1 MNLFYFLLR
10 SSLGMMAIAV
20 ITGLLSGSSS
30 ASLIALISTAASH
43 SATSRITSIAS
54 GFIGLALVALLTSV
68 ISQIMLVRLSQKAV
82 FQLRMRLSHQ
92 ILASELSHLEQLGNP
107 RILATLTEDVQSV
120 ANAVYDIPFLCIDLA
135 IVVGCLVY
143 VTWLSWTVFLMVL
156 CLILVAVASNQWL
169 LKRGRKFLSLAREEQ
184 DLLFKHFRTIT
195 EGVKEL
201 KLHYGRRQVFLNQ
214 DLYSTA
220 TSLKRHNVRGL
231 VLFAAS
237 MSWGRLLLF
246 FAIGFVLFALPNLI
260 VISSQTL
267 SGYILT
273 FTYLMLPMDN
283 IVNNLPHFSKASIA
297 LQKIESL
304 GLSLASR
311 SELSTVPSDVKLS
324 WRSLRLKRVTHI
336 YNQENEDSSFVLGPI
351 DLEFY
356 RQELVF
362 IVGGNGSG
370 KSTLAKLI
378 TGLYIPESG
387 EIWLD
392 NQLIDEENREWYR
405 QHFSVVFSDF
415 YLFEELTGLVNANL
429 DDIDTQAQEYLKLL
443 QLDHKV
449 QVVNGKLST
458 TALSQGQRKRLALL
472 TAYLEDRPI
481 YLFDEWA
488 ADQDPVFKEFFYT
501 HLLPQ
506 LRDRGKTVLAISHDD
521 RYFHLADR
529 IIKLDYGQVVYEKQY
544 PQQTQT
550 L

>member
-1 MNLFYFLLR
+1 
-10 SSLGMMAIAV
+10 MAIAI
-20 ITGLLSGSSS
+20 ITGVFSGSSS
-30 ASLIALISTAASH
+30 ASLIALISSATSS
-43 SATSRITSIAS
+43 SATSRLTSLAW
-54 GFIGLALVALLTSV
+54 GFVGLALVALITSI
-68 ISQIMLVRLSQKAV
+68 ISQVMLVRLSQNAV

-92 ILASELSHLEQLGNP
+92 ILASELRHLEQLGNP
-107 RILATLTEDVQSV
+107 RLLATLTDDVQSI
-120 ANAVYDIPFLCIDLA
+120 ANAVHDIPFLCIDIA
-135 IVVGCLVY
+135 IVAGCLLY
-143 VTWLSWTVFLMVL
+143 ITWLSWTVLLMVF
-156 CLILVAVASNQWL
+156 CLILVAVATNQWL
-169 LKRGRKFLSLAREEQ
+169 LKKGQKFLTLAREDQ

-201 KLHYGRRQVFLNQ
+201 KLHYGRRQVFLTQ
-214 DLYSTA
+214 DLGETA
-220 TSLKRHNVRGL
+220 ATLRRHNVRGL
-231 VLFAAS
+231 TLFAAS
-237 MSWGRLLLF
+237 TSWGRLLLF

-260 VISSQTL
+260 TISPQTL

-283 IVNNLPHFSKASIA
+283 IVNNLPRFMKAGVA

-304 GLSLASR
+304 GLSLADR
-311 SELSTVPSDVKLS
+311 AEVSTVPPEFKFS
-324 WRSLRLKRVTHI
+324 WRRLELKGVAHT
-336 YNQENEDSSFVLGPI
+336 YNQEQEDSNFILGPV
-351 DLEFY
+351 DLKFY
-356 RQELVF
+356 PQELVF

-378 TGLYIPESG
+378 TGLYIPEAG

-392 NQLIDEENREWYR
+392 NQLINEQNREWYR

-415 YLFEELTGLVNANL
+415 YLFDDLTGLENTHL
-429 DDIDTQAQEYLKLL
+429 DTQAQEYLKLL

-449 QVVNGKLST
+449 KVENGKLST

-488 ADQDPVFKEFFYT
+488 ADQDPVFKEIFYT
-501 HLLPQ
+501 QLLPK
-506 LRDRGKTVLAISHDD
+506 LRDRGKTILAISHDD

-529 IIKLDYGQVVYEKQY
+529 LLKLDYGQVVYEKQY
-544 PQQTQT
+544 SEQEKQP